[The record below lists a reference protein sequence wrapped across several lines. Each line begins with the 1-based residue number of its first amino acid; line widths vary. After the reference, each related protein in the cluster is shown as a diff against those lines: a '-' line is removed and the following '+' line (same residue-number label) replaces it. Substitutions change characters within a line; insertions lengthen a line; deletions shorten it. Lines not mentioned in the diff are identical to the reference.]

1 MDRDVLISGTVF
13 RLELSSSQR
22 ESRDDGKTMVN
33 TTRSLCFNT
42 YGDVLR
48 LGITTTTQMTTEI
61 SAHMCKLSTL
71 SIKGI
76 SIIYW
81 NEHFTCWSDSLE
93 SVPMLRSEATDPIG
107 MICTTLLS
115 FFWSSSC
122 PPEANYDRAGG
133 TRITFGLEIFR
144 RARNRIIRLYM
155 RPSRLMLQPQWSFNT
170 SVLPSGYSFRA
181 SKPSQSTSMGLL
193 VTIFH
198 RHYVRAT
205 PFLILNF

>member
-81 NEHFTCWSDSLE
+81 NEHFTC
-93 SVPMLRSEATDPIG
+93 
-107 MICTTLLS
+107 
-115 FFWSSSC
+115 
-122 PPEANYDRAGG
+122 
-133 TRITFGLEIFR
+133 
-144 RARNRIIRLYM
+144 
-155 RPSRLMLQPQWSFNT
+155 
-170 SVLPSGYSFRA
+170 
-181 SKPSQSTSMGLL
+181 
-193 VTIFH
+193 
-198 RHYVRAT
+198 
-205 PFLILNF
+205 